1 MTPIDKE
8 NLDLLCAYAQKVVEA
23 KGYRFY
29 RYVYEQA
36 VRDVEKYHG
45 IRVPVYTTR
54 ESRRKN
60 DENKTS

>member
-29 RYVYEQA
+29 RYVYEQGIKDA
-36 VRDVEKYHG
+36 EKYHG
-45 IRVPVYTTR
+45 IKKPTHSTR
-54 ESRRKN
+54 KSGRKR
-60 DENKTS
+60 DE

>member
-1 MTPIDKE
+1 MKEPIDKE

-45 IRVPVYTTR
+45 IKAPTHSTR
-54 ESRRKN
+54 KSGRKN
-60 DENKTS
+60 DEN

>member
-45 IRVPVYTTR
+45 IKALTHSTR
-54 ESRRKN
+54 KSGRKR
-60 DENKTS
+60 DE